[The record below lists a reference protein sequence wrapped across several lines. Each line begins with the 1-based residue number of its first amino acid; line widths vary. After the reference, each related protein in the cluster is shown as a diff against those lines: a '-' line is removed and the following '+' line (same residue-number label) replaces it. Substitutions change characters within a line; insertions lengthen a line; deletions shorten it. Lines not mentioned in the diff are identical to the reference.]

1 MRRYRKASGQPA
13 MRPRRRFSL
22 AQAQNGGVAMG
33 MMAFSGGRGRMSL
46 VQRAQ
51 AGIAASRPQLTQGQA
66 QRAGVTMGMMAAS
79 GKRGEASGCNERF
92 GFRNTCGCS

>member
-1 MRRYRKASGQPA
+1 

-22 AQAQNGGVAMG
+22 AQAENGGVAMG

-51 AGIAASRPQLTQGQA
+51 AGIAASRPQITQGQA
-66 QRAGVTMGMMAAS
+66 QRAGVAMGMMAAS
-79 GKRGEASGCNERF
+79 GKRGKASGCNERF

>member
-1 MRRYRKASGQPA
+1 MKRYRKASGQPA
-13 MRPRRRFSL
+13 MRPKRRFSL

-33 MMAFSGGRGRMSL
+33 MMAFSGGTGRMSL

-51 AGIAASRPQLTQGQA
+51 AGIGASRPRITQAQA
-66 QRAGVTMGMMAAS
+66 QRAGVAMGMMAAS
-79 GKRGEASGCNERF
+79 GKNSETSRCNERF

>member
-1 MRRYRKASGQPA
+1 
-13 MRPRRRFSL
+13 MRPKRRFSL

-33 MMAFSGGRGRMSL
+33 MMAFSGGTGRMSL

-51 AGIAASRPQLTQGQA
+51 AGIGASRPRITQAQA
-66 QRAGVTMGMMAAS
+66 QRAGVAMGMMAAS
-79 GKRGEASGCNERF
+79 GKNSETSRCNERF